1 MNVGMIKYVLGTS
14 ALALLAACSA
24 EPQAS
29 APAGLEISLRA
40 VFEPGDACRIERV
53 ARYDQSTRPLYMVR
67 GEGTYSLTD
76 GQRKRIPVQIQFRVE
91 QGIAEDTSITL
102 TDFPVPCSEVA
113 IEWVLEEC
121 EAADRSIV
129 KCPAIQ
135 LIGEDAFRA
144 VDIQMSE

>member
-1 MNVGMIKYVLGTS
+1 MKVGIIQYVLG
-14 ALALLAACSA
+14 AVVLILLAACSA

-29 APAGLEISLRA
+29 APSGLEISFRA
-40 VFEPGDACRIERV
+40 LFEPGGACRIERV
-53 ARYDQSTRPLYMVR
+53 ARHDQSTHPLYMVR
-67 GEGTYSLTD
+67 GEGSYSLAD
-76 GQRKRIPVQIQFRVE
+76 GQHKRIPVQIQFRTE

-113 IEWVLEEC
+113 IDWVLEEC

-135 LIGEDAFRA
+135 LMGEDAFRT